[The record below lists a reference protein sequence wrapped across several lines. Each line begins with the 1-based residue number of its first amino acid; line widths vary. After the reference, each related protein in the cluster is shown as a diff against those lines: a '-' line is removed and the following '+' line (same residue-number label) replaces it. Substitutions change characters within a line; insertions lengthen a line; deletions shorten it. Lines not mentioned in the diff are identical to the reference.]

1 MGLNYCGFRHRALS
15 IDNKRSEF
23 MMILN
28 KRMVL
33 GQIISSIQQM
43 SDANSERL
51 CSVAGFKKMEKGE
64 ILVHQGCEDRF
75 EYFQL
80 NGKCRSL
87 IRDTRGREVT
97 LGFTKGLGIVP
108 PNIARTREGNSL
120 VEIEMLA
127 KSEIATIDTNKLT
140 ELMVEDEEI
149 REWGNTVMRQELQ
162 RMVAR
167 EWSLAALSA
176 QEKLEWFRS
185 DFPDGEAT
193 FSHIHIAS
201 YLGIT
206 PVTFSRARTR
216 S

>member
-1 MGLNYCGFRHRALS
+1 
-15 IDNKRSEF
+15 
-23 MMILN
+23 MILN

-33 GQIISSIQQM
+33 GQVISSIQLLG
-43 SDANSERL
+43 DVNIERL
-51 CSVAGFKKMEKGE
+51 CSAASFKTMEKGD
-64 ILVHQGCEDRF
+64 ILVGQGDEDRL
-75 EYFQL
+75 EYFL
-80 NGKCRSL
+80 LHGKCRSL
-87 IRDTRGREVT
+87 IRDARGREVT
-97 LGFTKGLGIVP
+97 LGFAKGLGIVP
-108 PNIARTREGNSL
+108 PNIARTREGISL

-149 REWGNTVMRQELQ
+149 REWGNTVMRQEIQ
-162 RMVAR
+162 RMVAK

-176 QEKLEWFRS
+176 REKLEWFRR

-201 YLGIT
+201 YLGMT
-206 PVTFSRARTR
+206 PVTFSRARSR